1 MILIVLAFACA
12 LTVPLTG
19 GSLARLGDL
28 RLRGLW
34 IPLLALA
41 VQVVIT
47 VLATGGSPGLHRALH
62 IASYAMI
69 AGFLWLNRRLPGV
82 RLIALGA
89 GLNALA
95 IIANL
100 GVMPASATAERLSGL
115 RVAAGFDNSGPVA
128 HAVLPWLGDIIPWP
142 GPLPNVLSVGDL
154 LIFAGTAVLLHRA
167 CRPTAASPAD
177 APAPANAAGESPL
190 SSARA

>member
-1 MILIVLAFACA
+1 MILIALALLCA
-12 LTVPLTG
+12 LAVPVTG
-19 GSLARLGDL
+19 GSLARLADL
-28 RLRGLW
+28 RLYGLW

-41 VQVVIT
+41 LQVAIT
-47 VLATGGSPGLHRALH
+47 EVAPGGSATLHRALH

-69 AGFLWLNRRLPGV
+69 AAFLWVNRRLPGLRV
-82 RLIALGA
+82 IALGA

-95 IIANL
+95 IVANL

-115 RVAAGFDNSGPVA
+115 RVAAGFDNSAHVA
-128 HAVLPWLGDIIPWP
+128 HALLPWLGDVIPWP

-154 LIFAGTAVLLHRA
+154 LIFAGTALLLHRA
-167 CRPTAASPAD
+167 GRPPAA
-177 APAPANAAGESPL
+177 APAADPPAGAGEPPV